1 MSTYSDDLAL
11 ALQLADAADLIS
23 MSRYQSQDLVVTT
36 KPLITKV
43 ERCKDNQQIIWVV
56 RDWLRE
62 EGYGERQYI
71 ASSITKKRTRGWS
84 TMEP

>member
-36 KPLITKV
+36 NDDSTV
-43 ERCKDNQQIIWVV
+43 
-56 RDWLRE
+56 
-62 EGYGERQYI
+62 GG
-71 ASSITKKRTRGWS
+71 AWS
-84 TMEP
+84 AVCAP